1 MKLFYSPSSPYV
13 RMAHTVAILKGL
25 DEKLEKPPAREAG
38 VNLDKLNPLNKIP
51 TLLTDEGETLIE
63 SKLICQYFDD
73 IGDGP
78 KLYGQDPQTRRRV
91 LQHEA
96 LGHGVLDAAVLC
108 RMEERMREP
117 EARSAQW
124 MERQKKKLEL
134 GFAAIETITGRLGP
148 SLGVPHITFA
158 CMLFFIDQHK
168 IYEGWRET
176 FPKLAAWYDRTRMQ
190 PALVATEPKLAKA

>member
-13 RMAHTVAILKGL
+13 RMAHTVAILKDL
-25 DEKLEKPPAREAG
+25 DGKLEKPPAREQG

-63 SKLICQYFDD
+63 SRLICQYFDEV
-73 IGDGP
+73 GDGP

-91 LQHEA
+91 LQQEA

-117 EARSAQW
+117 EMRSAAW
-124 MERQKKKLEL
+124 LDRQGKKLEL
-134 GFAAIETITGRLGP
+134 GFAAIETIVSRLGP
-148 SLGVPHITFA
+148 SLGVPHVTFA
-158 CMLFFIDQHK
+158 CMLFFIEQHN
-168 IYEGWRET
+168 IYEGWREK
-176 FPKLAAWYDRTRMQ
+176 FPKLAAWYDGVRKQ
-190 PALVATEPKLAKA
+190 PALVATEPKLG

>member
-25 DEKLEKPPAREAG
+25 DGKLEKPPAREAG

-63 SKLICQYFDD
+63 SRLICQYFDEV
-73 IGDGP
+73 GSGP

-91 LQHEA
+91 LQQEA

-108 RMEERMREP
+108 RMEERIRKP
-117 EARSAQW
+117 EMRSAEW
-124 MERQKKKLEL
+124 IERQKSKIEL
-134 GFAAIETITGRLGP
+134 GFAAIETIVGQLGP
-148 SLGVPHITFA
+148 SLGVPHVTFA
-158 CMLFFIDQHK
+158 CMLFFIEQHK
-168 IYEGWRET
+168 IYEGWREA
-176 FPKLAAWYDRTRMQ
+176 FPKLAAWYDAVRKQ
-190 PALVATEPKLAKA
+190 AALVATEPKLG